1 MSTVLSADRGEKLI
15 SLAALVIS
23 IELVLFKFLPDVSTA
38 VVQHLTSSLT
48 DFTAFELKYMT
59 PGSVYHSRF
68 LGNYILY
75 DLARLLGHVVHSDDP
90 RLHPLRMAAGIVTPV
105 YALLGACF
113 VLRDGTRM
121 AWRYFL
127 VPYALVVLMGLYV
140 FYPGDMPSFAC
151 LSLAL
156 WALLDERRVAALLL
170 MLVTGLFRE
179 SAFHMVWLVAA
190 WAACASSRSLQERL
204 VWPGLFALAFVLEY
218 VAIRH
223 FFPGPVSSAGGVIL
237 DPRRLFL
244 DKGLLSL
251 TTLCSLGLASLFPV
265 ACLLAVRDI
274 SYDDWRR
281 TFFKLNCYVFPA
293 WIVFYRMMNG
303 NIAEFRMLLP
313 AILPCLYG
321 IAYSKGTF
329 AWPRNAS
336 VTLKDDPVAH
346 VNLASVRP
354 PAPDRLA
361 QSPAQEFRA
370 PRSLQEHRRPGRL

>member
-1 MSTVLSADRGEKLI
+1 MSTILSTDRGEKLI

-48 DFTAFELKYMT
+48 DFTAFEAQYMT
-59 PGSVYHSRF
+59 PGSVFHPRF

-75 DLARLLGHVVHSDDP
+75 DLARWLGHVVHSDDP
-90 RLHPLRMAAGIVTPV
+90 RLHPLRVAAGIVTPL

-113 VLRDGTRM
+113 VVQDSTRM

-127 VPYALVVLMGLYV
+127 VPYALAVLMGLYV
-140 FYPGDMPSFAC
+140 FYPGDMPSFAF

-156 WALLDERRVAALLL
+156 WALLDERMIAALLL

-190 WAACASSRSLQERL
+190 WAWCARSRSLREKL
-204 VWPGLFALAFVLEY
+204 AWPGLFALAFVLEY

-223 FFPGPVSSAGGVIL
+223 FFPGPVSSAGAIIL

-251 TTLCSLGLASLFPV
+251 TTLCSLGLASLFPL
-265 ACLLAVRDI
+265 ACLLAVRAPGQRKPGK
-274 SYDDWRR
+274 DDWRA
-281 TFFKLNCYVFPA
+281 TFFELNAYVFPA

-321 IAYSKGTF
+321 LAFSKGTF
-329 AWPRNAS
+329 ARPRNAS
-336 VTLKDDPVAH
+336 VTLKDDPVVH
-346 VNLASVRP
+346 VNLAAVCP

-361 QSPAQEFRA
+361 QSPAQELRA
-370 PRSLQEHRRPGRL
+370 P